1 MQLSGWVTSSGSE
14 RQRWNPKIHTQ
25 YIQKHFRLCCEVICT
40 YALMIKVLP
49 CKQHQS
55 ESEGGREG
63 GQKQKQ
69 WTFGTRWRWEPTKPV
84 WERHSHTLGEIIIAR
99 ISQCNTINMS
109 SIKPSLSI
117 ANTLQTRRHVASAAA
132 LCLTDFGTMQTDHM
146 EPNYSLFSLAVVS

>member
-1 MQLSGWVTSSGSE
+1 M
-14 RQRWNPKIHTQ
+14 RAR
-25 YIQKHFRLCCEVICT
+25 
-40 YALMIKVLP
+40 
-49 CKQHQS
+49 
-55 ESEGGREG
+55 EGGREG
-63 GQKQKQ
+63 RSRNSELLVLAGD
-69 WTFGTRWRWEPTKPV
+69 ESPTKPV